1 MYSKA
6 AQAAM
11 DHLQALR
18 DKTPCSRC
26 QKLFAGQDGVRGIQ
40 WHHPFGVQVPENRVS
55 QMAAAGDS
63 IQEIDE
69 EIERCLPVCA
79 SCHMRYVH
87 GSKKREPR
95 ERRSTVPL
103 TAAKVASLLR
113 DGAPDKVPDGRSLYL
128 VIQAPGVG
136 QWKGQYLD
144 HGRSRTKCLGS
155 VADVK
160 LADARSAW
168 ERVKGERRNGAATA
182 PHMSPRLGRPVPTG
196 TPYSEAAA
204 EYVTGMAAEW
214 RGGATG
220 KYAKLFAAD
229 AKAAMPDGRVLGT
242 LTWPELTDDVIAAY
256 VSKMS
261 ERGAKDTRVRLYS
274 VRTYQETGKL
284 PTRTPKVE
292 HHDSVPWKDVPSF
305 YRTLDMGEERARAL
319 AFTILRSA
327 NSERELSATPRKALC
342 RCDPDPQADRLRACA

>member
-1 MYSKA
+1 M
-6 AQAAM
+6 
-11 DHLQALR
+11 
-18 DKTPCSRC
+18 P
-26 QKLFAGQDGVRGIQ
+26 
-40 WHHPFGVQVPENRVS
+40 
-55 QMAAAGDS
+55 
-63 IQEIDE
+63 
-69 EIERCLPVCA
+69 
-79 SCHMRYVH
+79 
-87 GSKKREPR
+87 
-95 ERRSTVPL
+95 RSTVPL

-160 LADARSAW
+160 LADARSKW
-168 ERVKGERRNGAATA
+168 EADKDARRNGAATA

-204 EYVTGMAAEW
+204 EYVTGMADEW

-229 AKAAMPDGRVLGT
+229 AKTALPDGRVLGT

-261 ERGAKDTRVRLYS
+261 ERGAKDTRMR
-274 VRTYQETGKL
+274 
-284 PTRTPKVE
+284 
-292 HHDSVPWKDVPSF
+292 PS
-305 YRTLDMGEERARAL
+305 
-319 AFTILRSA
+319 S
-327 NSERELSATPRKALC
+327 
-342 RCDPDPQADRLRACA
+342 LRASMRPAFISSRSLVRPMPR